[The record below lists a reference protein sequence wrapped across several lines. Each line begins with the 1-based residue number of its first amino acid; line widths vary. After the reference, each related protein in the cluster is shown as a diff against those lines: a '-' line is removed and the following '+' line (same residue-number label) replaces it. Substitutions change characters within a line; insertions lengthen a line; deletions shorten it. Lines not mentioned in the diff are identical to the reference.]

1 MRRPHFLAFRALQAA
16 ADLECVAVSD
26 PLTKEFESA
35 EPAEKAV
42 VVATAAEDGDALCSQ
57 AVSMLMTAYGAE
69 AGNVA
74 LKFMY
79 ALHTTRG

>member
-1 MRRPHFLAFRALQAA
+1 MRSSLRLSRDAPFI
-16 ADLECVAVSD
+16 SD

-74 LKFMY
+74 LKFMC

>member
-1 MRRPHFLAFRALQAA
+1 M
-16 ADLECVAVSD
+16 
-26 PLTKEFESA
+26 
-35 EPAEKAV
+35 

-74 LKFMY
+74 LKFMC

>member
-1 MRRPHFLAFRALQAA
+1 MQCA
-16 ADLECVAVSD
+16 ADLKCVAVSD

-35 EPAEKAV
+35 EPADKAV
-42 VVATAAEDGDALCSQ
+42 VVATAAEEGDALCSQ

-74 LKFMY
+74 LKFMPVRTLADDLSRWA
-79 ALHTTRG
+79 ALLRT